1 MSKRR
6 RKARGRT
13 GELDSPNWMPAAEAH
28 RMLAGSLGD
37 PALAATDLTAAVAD
51 KRSDKRL
58 PCMRRA
64 MSHRTGSGPGNCPAL
79 VLG

>member
-28 RMLAGSLGD
+28 RMLTGLLGD
-37 PALAATDLTAAVAD
+37 PDLAAKDLTAAVA
-51 KRSDKRL
+51 DKRL

>member
-13 GELDSPNWMPAAEAH
+13 GGLRLDSPNWMPVAEA
-28 RMLAGSLGD
+28 RRRLTDLLGNGK
-37 PALAATDLTAAVAD
+37 LAAKDLFAAAAD

-58 PCMRRA
+58 PCMRRLIA
-64 MSHRTGSGPGNCPAL
+64 SEVAPD
-79 VLG
+79 

>member
-13 GELDSPNWMPAAEAH
+13 GELPLDSPNWMPVAEAH
-28 RMLAGSLGD
+28 RLLTGLLGNGK
-37 PALAATDLTAAVAD
+37 LAAKDLTAAVAA

-58 PCMRRA
+58 PCMRRLIA
-64 MSHRTGSGPGNCPAL
+64 SEVAPD
-79 VLG
+79 